1 MSVLLLIELSH
12 DLNLLSQNN
21 PPTQLDKCF
30 CVCQNAPNVY
40 QKIFYFKV
48 ESLYHGV
55 TSVADIIDSIQVK
68 RQWLLVYLYNLHAD
82 ACMAVKSPI
91 AAFLFITTLLYYLSL
106 FIRRGMFRSRNNI
119 SAQSVSRVPQKF
131 SRLRAL
137 R

>member
-12 DLNLLSQNN
+12 DWNLLSQNN
-21 PPTQLDKCF
+21 PPTQLYKCF

-55 TSVADIIDSIQVK
+55 TSVEDIIDSIQVK

-82 ACMAVKSPI
+82 ICMAVKSPI

-106 FIRRGMFRSRNNI
+106 FIRRGMFRSHNNI
-119 SAQSVSRVPQKF
+119 SGESISRVHQKL
-131 SRLRAL
+131 RPLRAL

>member
-55 TSVADIIDSIQVK
+55 TSVENIIDSIQVK

-82 ACMAVKSPI
+82 TCMAVKSPI

-119 SAQSVSRVPQKF
+119 SGESISRVHQNSVS
-131 SRLRAL
+131 
-137 R
+137 